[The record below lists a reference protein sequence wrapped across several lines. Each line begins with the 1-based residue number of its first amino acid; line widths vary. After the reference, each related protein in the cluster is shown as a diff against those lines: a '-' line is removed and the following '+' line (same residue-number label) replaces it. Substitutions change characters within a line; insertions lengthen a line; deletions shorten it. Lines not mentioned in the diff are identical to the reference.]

1 MDTEIRND
9 RKKKLFSKHFQKED
23 QHVLRSSD
31 VDTNPICSK

>member
-9 RKKKLFSKHFQKED
+9 RKQKPFSKQFQKQD

-31 VDTNPICSK
+31 ANTNPVYSK